1 MTGRWWVGVAAGV
14 ALGLGAVV
22 ALEAST
28 DAASAQ
34 GRVTLSVQQ
43 LKINQR
49 ISQGAV
55 KRVTEAEKDIASL
68 GAAAPIYAVSS
79 GAIGSNLVRGRGAV
93 SSQRI
98 DVGSYRVKFVRNISA
113 CSWSATPASE
123 APPVP
128 DATSI
133 RLALDTTDVARTQL
147 VVRTNAA
154 NGQFVDSG
162 FHLQVFC

>member
-34 GRVTLSVQQ
+34 RPVIVSPQQ

-49 ISQGAV
+49 ISQAAV
-55 KRVTEAEKDIASL
+55 TRVNEAQRDIAAL

-79 GAIGSNLVRGRGAV
+79 GAVGSNLVRGRGAV

-98 DVGSYRVKFVRNISA
+98 DVGNYRVKFVRNISI
-113 CSWSATPASE
+113 CSWSATLTGE

-128 DATSI
+128 AATSV

-147 VVRTNAA
+147 VVRTNTAA
-154 NGQFVDSG
+154 GPSDSG